1 MRAVETSAIALFFA
15 LFSFSLSH
23 LSISIQTIPFAALC
37 GWLLADLFSGLVHW
51 ALDTF
56 GSERT
61 PVFGPAIIR
70 PFREHHAD
78 PAAMTRHD
86 FIEVNGASCL
96 GCLPVLSVTAFLPVN
111 GFVLATLLSFSV
123 GVLVTNQCHKWAHV
137 EPDEL
142 PDFVKTIQNLG
153 LILRAGEH
161 RLHHTPP
168 YDSHFC
174 TANGWLNGP
183 LNAVLR
189 AWR

>member
-1 MRAVETSAIALFFA
+1 MRAVEISAVGLFFA
-15 LFSFSLSH
+15 LFAFSLSH

-37 GWLLADLFSGLVHW
+37 GWLFADLFSGLVHW

-56 GSERT
+56 GSVRT
-61 PVFGPAIIR
+61 PIVGPAIIR

-96 GCLPVLSVTAFLPVN
+96 GCLPLLAAAAFAPMN
-111 GFVLATLLSFSV
+111 GFLQLLLLCTSL
-123 GVLVTNQCHKWAHV
+123 GVLLTNQCHKWAHTS
-137 EPDEL
+137 PDKINS
-142 PDFVKTIQNLG
+142 FVKTIQDLG
-153 LILRAGEH
+153 LILRPGEH

>member
-15 LFSFSLSH
+15 LFAFSLSH

-37 GWLLADLFSGLVHW
+37 AWLLADLFSGLVHW

-56 GSERT
+56 GSVRT
-61 PVFGPAIIR
+61 PVVGPAFIR

-96 GCLPVLSVTAFLPVN
+96 GCLPVLAAAAFVPMN
-111 GFVLATLLSFSV
+111 GFLQSVLVFTSL
-123 GVLVTNQCHKWAHV
+123 GVLLTNQCHKWAHTS
-137 EPDEL
+137 PDETNFL
-142 PDFVKTIQNLG
+142 VRKIQYLG
-153 LILRAGEH
+153 LILRPGEH
-161 RLHHTPP
+161 RMHHTPP
-168 YDSHFC
+168 YESHFC

-183 LNAVLR
+183 LNAILR